1 VEDVA
6 LKAFIET
13 TQKEMDIMS
22 VADQTVLMRLGL
34 ISRLLR
40 LVGMGALL
48 QLTRDLLDHIFLK
61 VKKFPLKAH
70 IDGHVIYG
78 CLRHRSFLHHIS
90 VENYEPLTIEL
101 FKKHLRPGMTVIDGG
116 AHIGL
121 FTLLAARLVGPNG
134 RVFSFEPDPYNFQC
148 LAFNVEQNS
157 YHNVTTVQKLIA
169 DRIGNAIF
177 YQSSGTISS
186 SLGNRNE
193 NSNFFKGT
201 SVKKLDVQS
210 TTLDAELDE
219 IPADVIKLDIEGA
232 EPLAVQG
239 MNKIIQKG
247 HPLVLFAEINPSALT
262 SLGSSPELLIR
273 SLRNLGFDVY
283 FIDESKRGLIPL
295 SENSAIS
302 KGNLYCKLGDSR

>member
-1 VEDVA
+1 MPLRRSLVEIITMVD
-6 LKAFIET
+6 AFLPR
-13 TQKEMDIMS
+13 
-22 VADQTVLMRLGL
+22 AG
-34 ISRLLR
+34 
-40 LVGMGALL
+40 
-48 QLTRDLLDHIFLK
+48 
-61 VKKFPLKAH
+61 P
-70 IDGHVIYG
+70 
-78 CLRHRSFLHHIS
+78 
-90 VENYEPLTIEL
+90 
-101 FKKHLRPGMTVIDGG
+101 
-116 AHIGL
+116 
-121 FTLLAARLVGPNG
+121 VGPASDVPV
-134 RVFSFEPDPYNFQC
+134 RQ
-148 LAFNVEQNS
+148 
-157 YHNVTTVQKLIA
+157 
-169 DRIGNAIF
+169 
-177 YQSSGTISS
+177 ISS